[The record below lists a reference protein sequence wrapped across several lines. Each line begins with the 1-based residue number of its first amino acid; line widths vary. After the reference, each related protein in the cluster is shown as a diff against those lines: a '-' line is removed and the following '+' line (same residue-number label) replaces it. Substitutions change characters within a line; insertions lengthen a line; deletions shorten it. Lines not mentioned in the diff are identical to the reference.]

1 MEGLEKVGSMG
12 KVRLSASGVAWPTV
26 STRIPSEHSIKG
38 PLARRQLS
46 EV

>member
-1 MEGLEKVGSMG
+1 MEELEKVGSMG
-12 KVRLSASGVAWPTV
+12 KVRLSASGVAWPIV
-26 STRIPSEHSIKG
+26 SIRIPAERSIKG